1 MAQPALIPS
10 RWEDAPDQRAPH
22 AELLAGLAAREAV
35 ISPKYFYDPLG
46 SKLFEAI
53 CALPEYYPTRTEAAI
68 YASHQQ
74 AIAASVGQ
82 GCTLIDLG
90 AGNCAKAASLFEA
103 LQPRQ
108 YVPVDIST
116 DFLHQSVA
124 GLQERFPQLP
134 MLPLAMD
141 FSATLE
147 LPAAVDGQRRLFF
160 YPGSS
165 LGNFDPQQALAFLR
179 RVRAALPPGKGDG
192 GILIGL
198 DLVKDARVLEA
209 AYDDAI
215 GVTASF
221 NLNVLNH
228 VNALTGAD
236 FNARDWRHVSF
247 YNARQQR
254 IEMYLEARRDLIV
267 RWPDG
272 RRTFHQG
279 ERIHTEYSHKFTEQ
293 DILGLL
299 EQAGFGN
306 CRMWF
311 DQRRWF
317 AVCHAQAR

>member
-1 MAQPALIPS
+1 LAQPALIPS
-10 RWEDAPDQRAPH
+10 SREAAPEARAPH
-22 AELLAGLAAREAV
+22 AELLAGLVAREAV

-68 YASHQQ
+68 FAAHQE
-74 AIAASVGQ
+74 AIAAAVGQ
-82 GCTLIDLG
+82 SCTLIDLG
-90 AGNCAKAASLFEA
+90 AGNCIKAASLFEA
-103 LQPRQ
+103 LRPRQ

-124 GLQERFPQLP
+124 GLQKRFPQLP

-141 FSATLE
+141 FSATLA
-147 LPAAVDGQRRLFF
+147 LPETVDAQRRLFF

-165 LGNFDPQQALAFLR
+165 LGNFDPAQALDFLR
-179 RVRAALPPGKGDG
+179 RVRAALPAGPGEG

-215 GVTASF
+215 GVTAAF

-228 VNALTGAD
+228 VNALAGTD
-236 FNARDWRHVSF
+236 FAPRDWRHVAF

-254 IEMYLEARRDLIV
+254 IEMHLEARRDLIV
-267 RWPDG
+267 RWPGG

-299 EQAGFGN
+299 EEAGFGN

-311 DQRRWF
+311 DERRWF